1 MAVVSDQTLARAA
14 LAGGWPRDKAATA
27 VAVALAESGG
37 DATATHKN
45 RDGTTDHGAWQIN
58 SIHTADLASGDWTDP
73 TANARMAY
81 AIYRRA
87 GNSFS
92 PWYAWRDLKHLP
104 FMARATR
111 AVNDVDT
118 GGMGGMAPAN
128 GSGNNP
134 LIPDSIENLSD
145 AATAALSVLRDRDF
159 WIRVGMMALGA
170 LILIVG
176 IVAIISAMAKD
187 KVEKVA
193 QVLAPTGKIGKAASI
208 ASAGKA
214 ASND

>member
-1 MAVVSDQTLARAA
+1 MAVVSDQTIARAA

-37 DATATHKN
+37 DATAVNDKN
-45 RDGTTDHGAWQIN
+45 ANGTTDYGLWQIN
-58 SIHTADLASGDWTDP
+58 SIHKGDLAGGDWRDP

-81 AIYRRA
+81 AVYRRA

-104 FMARATR
+104 FMARATK
-111 AVNDVDT
+111 AVT
-118 GGMGGMAPAN
+118 EAEAGGIGGMVPDESA
-128 GSGNNP
+128 GNSP
-134 LIPDSIENLSD
+134 LIPDSIEQLSD
-145 AATAALSVLRDRDF
+145 TATAALSVLRDRDF

-176 IVAIISAMAKD
+176 IVAIIAAMTRGKI
-187 KVEKVA
+187 EKVA
-193 QVLAPTGKIGKAASI
+193 QVLAPTGKVGKVAQVAS
-208 ASAGKA
+208 AAGKA
-214 ASND
+214 NE